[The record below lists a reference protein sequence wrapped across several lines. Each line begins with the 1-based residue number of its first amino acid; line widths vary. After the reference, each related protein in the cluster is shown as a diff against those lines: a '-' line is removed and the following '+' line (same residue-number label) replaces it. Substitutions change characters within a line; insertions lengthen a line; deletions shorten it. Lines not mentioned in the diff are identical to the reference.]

1 MKELLLVLTGGVI
14 GFLSALGMKIIMDH
28 MESR

>member
-1 MKELLLVLTGGVI
+1 MKEILLVFTGGVI

-28 MESR
+28 FESR